1 MRSRV
6 RISPCPAFMC
16 IFELAFCITERI
28 RMILIFYFII
38 LIPAFLVVL
47 LRNPIHSVLALIVVF
62 FNLSV
67 LFLCM
72 EVEFLALIFLIVY
85 IGAIAVL
92 FLFVVM
98 MLNVAQ
104 PVSVGKSSLFGRYTL
119 FFDAALFVAIGVFI
133 ASLLKGPD
141 LIFTFSTVPIFL
153 ANSDFLYSD
162 YSNFIGHLHNIQ
174 YLAQAL
180 YTYNFFSFFL
190 VALVLLVAMV
200 GSIALTMHHRADM
213 RRQFIFE
220 QVEQTYFRSIRLVNT
235 KI

>member
-1 MRSRV
+1 MV
-6 RISPCPAFMC
+6 
-16 IFELAFCITERI
+16 
-28 RMILIFYFII
+28 LIFYFII
-38 LIPAFLVVL
+38 LFPALLVVL

-104 PVSVGKSSLFGRYTL
+104 PVRVGKSGLLGKYTL
-119 FFDAALFVAIGVFI
+119 FFDIAIFVFIGATI
-133 ASLLKGPD
+133 ASLLKGPE
-141 LIFTFSTVPIFL
+141 LTFTFSTDPIFL
-153 ANSDFLYSD
+153 DNSAFLYSD
-162 YSNFIGHLHNIQ
+162 YSSIVGHLHNIQ

-200 GSIALTMHHRADM
+200 GSIALTMHHRSDM

-220 QVEQTYFRSIRLVNT
+220 QVEQTYFRSIRLVDAKT
-235 KI
+235 

>member
-1 MRSRV
+1 
-6 RISPCPAFMC
+6 
-16 IFELAFCITERI
+16 
-28 RMILIFYFII
+28 MILLFYFII
-38 LIPAFLVVL
+38 LVPALLVVL

-62 FNLSV
+62 FNLSI

-104 PVSVGKSSLFGRYTL
+104 PVRVGRSGVLGKYTL
-119 FFDAALFVAIGVFI
+119 LFDVAIFLVIGALI
-133 ASLLKGPD
+133 TNLLRGPE
-141 LIFTFSTVPIFL
+141 LIFTFSTDPIFL

-200 GSIALTMHHRADM
+200 GSIALTMHHRNDM

-220 QVEQTYFRSIRLVNT
+220 QVEQTYFRSIRLVDA
-235 KI
+235 KA